1 MAVLLALTVHLI
13 QIAQHRS
20 RETLR
25 ESEVRLK
32 VALDAA
38 HMGTWDSNLLTGD
51 LFWSESVEPLF
62 GLAPGTFGGTREAF
76 YELVHPED
84 RETVSQAVTR
94 AVEEGV
100 DFDVEHRTVWPDGT
114 VRWVENK
121 GRVFRDEAG
130 KSVHLLGTVM
140 DITGRKRAEE
150 ALRKAHNELE
160 RRVEERTADLK
171 AANEQLHKEIAER
184 KRAEE
189 ELKAF
194 AARLEQSN
202 RELQDFA
209 YVASHDLQEPLRKLQ
224 AFGDRLKARY
234 GEAFDDRGRDFL
246 ERMQDA
252 AGRMQVLISDLLTL
266 SRITTKAQPFVPI
279 NLAEVAREVVSDL
292 EVHIERTGGRV
303 DVGDLPTIEADPM
316 QMRQLFQNLIGNGL
330 KFHRQGA
337 APVVKVSGT
346 HNGAVQRPAEASLA
360 DAVCQITVED
370 NGIGLDEKYLDRIF
384 VPFQRLHTRSEYEG
398 TGMGL
403 AICRKIVERHRG
415 SITAESRPGQGAKF
429 IATLPVRQR
438 AGEEIP

>member
-1 MAVLLALTVHLI
+1 MVSL
-13 QIAQHRS
+13 S
-20 RETLR
+20 
-25 ESEVRLK
+25 
-32 VALDAA
+32 
-38 HMGTWDSNLLTGD
+38 
-51 LFWSESVEPLF
+51 
-62 GLAPGTFGGTREAF
+62 GTF
-76 YELVHPED
+76 VHKNLKKP
-84 RETVSQAVTR
+84 AY
-94 AVEEGV
+94 
-100 DFDVEHRTVWPDGT
+100 
-114 VRWVENK
+114 
-121 GRVFRDEAG
+121 
-130 KSVHLLGTVM
+130 LG
-140 DITGRKRAEE
+140 
-150 ALRKAHNELE
+150 
-160 RRVEERTADLK
+160 
-171 AANEQLHKEIAER
+171 
-184 KRAEE
+184 
-189 ELKAF
+189 
-194 AARLEQSN
+194 
-202 RELQDFA
+202 
-209 YVASHDLQEPLRKLQ
+209 
-224 AFGDRLKARY
+224 
-234 GEAFDDRGRDFL
+234 
-246 ERMQDA
+246 
-252 AGRMQVLISDLLTL
+252 ISDLLTL